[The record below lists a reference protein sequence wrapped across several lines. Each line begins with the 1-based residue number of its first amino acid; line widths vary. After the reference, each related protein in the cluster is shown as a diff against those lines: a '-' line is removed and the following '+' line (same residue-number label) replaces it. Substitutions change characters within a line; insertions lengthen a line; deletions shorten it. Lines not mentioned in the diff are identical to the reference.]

1 MTDEAEYASGDVERT
16 CPESGIH
23 ASSPRSKL
31 VLLVALLAVGVGL
44 AFTGNALGV
53 SEPLSEPEPGA
64 LFAVSD
70 ENVTVTASGQEVT
83 AVEKMDTVTNVEI
96 TEQDGQFLVT
106 TDREAPFTSAEMQ
119 RGIEIAK
126 ENKTVQAA
134 LDRRDTYEFEVE
146 PVHKLEAS
154 ELAVTTINDTN
165 VTFDTATEENESRS
179 VDTTT
184 TDHESG
190 ANRTAAESDDIVTV
204 TVEDN
209 GSNDGSTVRVDR
221 EPSYVEDR
229 AVVVVRDP
237 EAGERVLSAVVD
249 LQSEQVV
256 SLTDWRDVTS

>member
-1 MTDEAEYASGDVERT
+1 MTDEAEYASDSVERT
-16 CPESGIH
+16 RPKSGFHESRL
-23 ASSPRSKL
+23 RSKL
-31 VLLVALLAVGVGL
+31 ALLVALLVVGAGL

-96 TEQDGQFLVT
+96 TEQDGQFVVT
-106 TDREAPFTSAEMQ
+106 TDRKEPFTSAEID

-126 ENKTVQAA
+126 KNKTVQTA
-134 LDRRDTYEFEVE
+134 LDRRDTYDFEVE
-146 PVHKLEAS
+146 PVHKLEATD
-154 ELAVTTINDTN
+154 LAVTTVNDTDI
-165 VTFDTATEENESRS
+165 TFDTATEDNESGS
-179 VDTTT
+179 VDTT
-184 TDHESG
+184 DHKSG
-190 ANRTAAESDDIVTV
+190 DNRTAADSDDIVTV

-209 GSNDGSTVRVDR
+209 GSNDESTVRVDR

-237 EAGERVLSAVVD
+237 EAGERVLSVVVD

-256 SLTDWRDVTS
+256 SLTGWRDVTS

>member
-1 MTDEAEYASGDVERT
+1 MTDEPNCASDGVDQTR
-16 CPESGIH
+16 PESGFH
-23 ASSPRSKL
+23 ASSVRSKL
-31 VLLVALLAVGVGL
+31 TLLVALLVVGVGL

-64 LFAVSD
+64 LVAVSD

-96 TEQDGQFLVT
+96 TEQDGEFIVT
-106 TDREAPFTSAEMQ
+106 TDREEPFTSAEIE

-126 ENKTVQAA
+126 GNKTVQTA

-154 ELAVTTINDTN
+154 ELAVTTVNDTN
-165 VTFDTATEENESRS
+165 ITFDTATEDNESGG

-190 ANRTAAESDDIVTV
+190 GNRTATDSDEIITV

-209 GSNDGSTVRVDR
+209 SSDDESTVRVDR

-229 AVVVVRDP
+229 AVVVVRDT
-237 EAGERVLSAVVD
+237 EAGERVLSVVVD
-249 LQSEQVV
+249 LQNERVT